1 MKIIIDRKNLKEN
14 PAQFMRRA
22 GYGFIQDR
30 RRGTESFARRITREH
45 YPRFHVYIKDERDK
59 VIFDMHLDQKRA
71 TYAGAHAHNAEYDGP
86 VVEREINRL
95 KQMLNFQGRENKKET
110 NDIKDISSLE
120 ERIGNRDIFNK
131 NNDLERMVEK
141 KKKSWFRKIFG

>member
-1 MKIIIDRKNLKEN
+1 MKIIVKRENLKEN

-59 VIFDMHLDQKRA
+59 VVFDMHLDQKRA

-86 VVEREINRL
+86 VVEGEIRRL
-95 KQMLNFQGRENKKET
+95 KGLLGIQHEKRGTRKVKHVTQNSNIS
-110 NDIKDISSLE
+110 NISSAE
-120 ERIGNRDIFNK
+120 ERIGNRNILDNIN
-131 NNDLERMVEK
+131 
-141 KKKSWFRKIFG
+141 